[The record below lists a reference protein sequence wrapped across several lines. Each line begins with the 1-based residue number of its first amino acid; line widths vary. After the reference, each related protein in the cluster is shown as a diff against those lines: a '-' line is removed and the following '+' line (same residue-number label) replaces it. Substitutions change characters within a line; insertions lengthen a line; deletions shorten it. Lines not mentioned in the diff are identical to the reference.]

1 MLDNNQNMLSDD
13 DLDSV
18 SGGTG
23 CDSGG
28 GHYSISSDCIGC
40 GKCKDACPAEAIKSG
55 SPYKIN
61 QGACVGCGACIAE
74 CPVEAIS

>member
-1 MLDNNQNMLSDD
+1 MLDKNQNMLSDD

-23 CDSGG
+23 SDGG
-28 GHYSISSDCIGC
+28 ERYSISSDCIGC

-61 QGACVGCGACIAE
+61 QGECIGCGACIAE